1 MKLIYTISAP
11 SGTGKSTLCKAIL
24 KEIPELS
31 FSVSYTTRLQR
42 DKEINGVDYN
52 FVSHAEFQSMLD
64 MEQFSEYEDVHG
76 QFYGTLKSILEDS
89 IMKGN
94 PLLLELDVKGAMAI
108 KELYPEQPLSIFV
121 KPPSEDVLRLRLE
134 GRGTDDKV
142 LIKKRLTRIHM
153 ELEYGKM
160 FDVSFINDDLE
171 TAIKELKHIILI
183 SHFCFFSFF
192 LVPFLSLE
200 S

>member
-11 SGTGKSTLCKAIL
+11 SGTGKSTLCKAIQ
-24 KEIPELS
+24 KEIPDLS

-42 DKEINGVDYN
+42 DNEINGVDYH
-52 FVSHAEFQSMLD
+52 FISHSEFQSMID
-64 MEQFSEYEDVHG
+64 KEQFAEYEDVHG
-76 QFYGTLKSILEDS
+76 QFYGTMKSSLDNSMI
-89 IMKGN
+89 KGN
-94 PLLLELDVKGAMAI
+94 PLLLELDVKGAMSVKA
-108 KELYPEQPLSIFV
+108 LYPEQTLSIFV

-134 GRGTDDKV
+134 SRGTDDKA

-171 TAIKELKHIILI
+171 MAIKELKHIILTELKGKI
-183 SHFCFFSFF
+183 H
-192 LVPFLSLE
+192 E
-200 S
+200 Y

>member
-11 SGTGKSTLCKAIL
+11 SGTGKSTLCKAIQ
-24 KEIPELS
+24 KEIPDLS

-42 DKEINGVDYN
+42 DNEINGVDYH
-52 FVSHAEFQSMLD
+52 FISHSEFQSMID
-64 MEQFSEYEDVHG
+64 KQQFAEYEDVHG
-76 QFYGTLKSILEDS
+76 QFYGTLKSSLDNSMI
-89 IMKGN
+89 KGN
-94 PLLLELDVKGAMAI
+94 LLLLELDVKGAMSV
-108 KELYPEQPLSIFV
+108 KELYPEQTLSIFV

-171 TAIKELKHIILI
+171 MAIKELKHIILTELKGKI
-183 SHFCFFSFF
+183 H
-192 LVPFLSLE
+192 E
-200 S
+200 Y

>member
-64 MEQFSEYEDVHG
+64 MEQFSEYEDVQSTPASVVH
-76 QFYGTLKSILEDS
+76 FDS
-89 IMKGN
+89 A
-94 PLLLELDVKGAMAI
+94 E
-108 KELYPEQPLSIFV
+108 
-121 KPPSEDVLRLRLE
+121 
-134 GRGTDDKV
+134 
-142 LIKKRLTRIHM
+142 
-153 ELEYGKM
+153 
-160 FDVSFINDDLE
+160 
-171 TAIKELKHIILI
+171 
-183 SHFCFFSFF
+183 
-192 LVPFLSLE
+192 
-200 S
+200 

>member
-108 KELYPEQPLSIFV
+108 KELYPEQTLSIFV

-160 FDVSFINDDLE
+160 FD
-171 TAIKELKHIILI
+171 
-183 SHFCFFSFF
+183 
-192 LVPFLSLE
+192 E

>member
-11 SGTGKSTLCKAIL
+11 SGTGKSTLCKAIQ

-42 DKEINGVDYN
+42 DNEINGVDYH
-52 FVSHAEFQSMLD
+52 FISHSKFQSMID
-64 MEQFSEYEDVHG
+64 KQQFAEYEDVHG
-76 QFYGTLKSILEDS
+76 QFYGTLKSSLDNSMI
-89 IMKGN
+89 KGN
-94 PLLLELDVKGAMAI
+94 PLLLELDVKGAMSV
-108 KELYPEQPLSIFV
+108 KELYPEQTLSIFV

-134 GRGTDDKV
+134 SRGTDDKA

-171 TAIKELKHIILI
+171 MAINELKHIILTELKGKI
-183 SHFCFFSFF
+183 H
-192 LVPFLSLE
+192 E
-200 S
+200 Y

>member
-1 MKLIYTISAP
+1 MKLIYSISAP

-94 PLLLELDVKGAMAI
+94 PLLLELDVKGAMSI
-108 KELYPEQPLSIFV
+108 KELYPEQTLSIFV

-171 TAIKELKHIILI
+171 KAIKELKHIILTELKGKI
-183 SHFCFFSFF
+183 Y
-192 LVPFLSLE
+192 E
-200 S
+200 Y

>member
-11 SGTGKSTLCKAIL
+11 SGTGKSTLCKAIQ

-42 DKEINGVDYN
+42 DNEINGADYH
-52 FVSHAEFQSMLD
+52 FISHSEFQSMID
-64 MEQFSEYEDVHG
+64 KQQFAEYEDVHG
-76 QFYGTLKSILEDS
+76 QFYGTLKSSLDNSMI
-89 IMKGN
+89 KGN
-94 PLLLELDVKGAMAI
+94 PLLLELDVKGAMSV
-108 KELYPEQPLSIFV
+108 KELYPEQTLSIFV

-134 GRGTDDKV
+134 SRGTDDKA

-171 TAIKELKHIILI
+171 MAIKELKHIILTELKGKI
-183 SHFCFFSFF
+183 H
-192 LVPFLSLE
+192 E
-200 S
+200 Y

>member
-1 MKLIYTISAP
+1 MEKCLM
-11 SGTGKSTLCKAIL
+11 
-24 KEIPELS
+24 
-31 FSVSYTTRLQR
+31 SVSYTTRLQR

-76 QFYGTLKSILEDS
+76 QFYGTLKFILEDS

-94 PLLLELDVKGAMAI
+94 PLLLELDVKGAMSI
-108 KELYPEQPLSIFV
+108 KELYPEQTLSIFV

-171 TAIKELKHIILI
+171 KAIKELKHIILI
-183 SHFCFFSFF
+183 ELKGKIH
-192 LVPFLSLE
+192 E
-200 S
+200 Y

>member
-11 SGTGKSTLCKAIL
+11 SGTGKSTLCKAIQ

-42 DKEINGVDYN
+42 DNEINGVDYH
-52 FVSHAEFQSMLD
+52 FISHSKFQSMID
-64 MEQFSEYEDVHG
+64 KQQFAEYEDVHG
-76 QFYGTLKSILEDS
+76 QFYGTLKSSLDNSMI
-89 IMKGN
+89 KGN
-94 PLLLELDVKGAMAI
+94 PLLLELDVKGAMSV
-108 KELYPEQPLSIFV
+108 KELYPEQTLSIFV
-121 KPPSEDVLRLRLE
+121 KPPSEEVLRLRLE
-134 GRGTDDKV
+134 KRGTDDKA

-171 TAIKELKHIILI
+171 MAIKELKHIILTELKGKI
-183 SHFCFFSFF
+183 H
-192 LVPFLSLE
+192 E
-200 S
+200 Y

>member
-42 DKEINGVDYN
+42 DNEINGVDYH
-52 FVSHAEFQSMLD
+52 FISHSKFQSMID
-64 MEQFSEYEDVHG
+64 KQQFAEYEDVHG
-76 QFYGTLKSILEDS
+76 QFYGTLKSYLDDS
-89 IMKGN
+89 MIKGN
-94 PLLLELDVKGAMAI
+94 LLLLELDVKGAMSV
-108 KELYPEQPLSIFV
+108 KELYPEQTLSIFV

-134 GRGTDDKV
+134 SRGTDDKA

-153 ELEYGKM
+153 ELEYGRM
-160 FDVSFINDDLE
+160 FDVSFINDDLKM
-171 TAIKELKHIILI
+171 AIKELKHIILTELKGKI
-183 SHFCFFSFF
+183 H
-192 LVPFLSLE
+192 E
-200 S
+200 Y

>member
-11 SGTGKSTLCKAIL
+11 SGTGKSTLCKAIQ

-42 DKEINGVDYN
+42 DNEINEVDYH
-52 FVSHAEFQSMLD
+52 FISHSKFQSMID
-64 MEQFSEYEDVHG
+64 KQQFAEYEDVHG
-76 QFYGTLKSILEDS
+76 QFYGTLKSYLDDS
-89 IMKGN
+89 MIKGN
-94 PLLLELDVKGAMAI
+94 LLLLELDVKGAMSV
-108 KELYPEQPLSIFV
+108 KELYPEQTLSIFV

-134 GRGTDDKV
+134 SRGTDDKA

-171 TAIKELKHIILI
+171 MAIKELKHIILTELKGKI
-183 SHFCFFSFF
+183 H
-192 LVPFLSLE
+192 E
-200 S
+200 Y

>member
-42 DKEINGVDYN
+42 DNEINGVDYH
-52 FVSHAEFQSMLD
+52 FISHSEFQSMID
-64 MEQFSEYEDVHG
+64 KKQFAEYEDVHG
-76 QFYGTLKSILEDS
+76 QFYGTLKSYLDDS
-89 IMKGN
+89 IIQGK
-94 PLLLELDVKGAMAI
+94 PLLLELDVKGAI
-108 KELYPEQPLSIFV
+108 SVKELYSKQTLSIFV
-121 KPPSEDVLRLRLE
+121 KPPSKDVLRLRLE
-134 GRGTDDKV
+134 NRGTDDKA

-160 FDVSFINDDLE
+160 FDVSFVNDDLE
-171 TAIKELKHIILI
+171 VAIKELKHIILTQ
-183 SHFCFFSFF
+183 
-192 LVPFLSLE
+192 LKGKNT
-200 S
+200 

>member
-42 DKEINGVDYN
+42 DNEINGVDYH
-52 FVSHAEFQSMLD
+52 FISHSKFQSMID
-64 MEQFSEYEDVHG
+64 KQQFAEYEDVHG
-76 QFYGTLKSILEDS
+76 QFYGTLKSYLDDS
-89 IMKGN
+89 MIKGN
-94 PLLLELDVKGAMAI
+94 LLLLELDVKGAMSV
-108 KELYPEQPLSIFV
+108 KELYPEQTLSIFV
-121 KPPSEDVLRLRLE
+121 KPPNEDALRLRLE
-134 GRGTDDKV
+134 NRGTGDKA

-171 TAIKELKHIILI
+171 MAIKELKHIILTELKGKI
-183 SHFCFFSFF
+183 H
-192 LVPFLSLE
+192 E
-200 S
+200 Y

>member
-94 PLLLELDVKGAMAI
+94 PLLLELDVKGAMSI
-108 KELYPEQPLSIFV
+108 KELYPEQTLSIFV

-160 FDVSFINDDLE
+160 FDVSFINDDLGK
-171 TAIKELKHIILI
+171 AIKELKHIILI
-183 SHFCFFSFF
+183 ELKGKIH
-192 LVPFLSLE
+192 E
-200 S
+200 Y

>member
-108 KELYPEQPLSIFV
+108 KELYPEQTLSIFV
-121 KPPSEDVLRLRLE
+121 KPPSKDVLRLRLE

-171 TAIKELKHIILI
+171 T
-183 SHFCFFSFF
+183 
-192 LVPFLSLE
+192 
-200 S
+200 